1 MAIFYF
7 DVRVSTSMNY
17 DENSFAKIKLSFG
30 HILVT
35 ILAAMV
41 FLCCVIFTNAS
52 AVASISPRPA
62 QSATDIDHKDENH
75 WIHVNHDIY
84 GTRNSNQTVITK
96 NNVGT
101 LQVKWTLY
109 NDFEI
114 QEPPIII
121 GHKGYVQD
129 YVGNIIAFD

>member
-7 DVRVSTSMNY
+7 DIRVSSSMNY

-52 AVASISPRPA
+52 AVDSISPVLVESDTGIE
-62 QSATDIDHKDENH
+62 QKDENN

-101 LQVKWTLY
+101 LQVKW
-109 NDFEI
+109 
-114 QEPPIII
+114 
-121 GHKGYVQD
+121 
-129 YVGNIIAFD
+129 